1 MNKVI
6 ELLKELKID
15 YKVVEHEP
23 VYTVD
28 QAQYVKSMI
37 EGTGAKSLFLKH
49 KTDYYL
55 YYLDDSKRADLKEV
69 SRKLNIGRLSFA
81 NEEELY
87 EKLKLKPGSVTPL
100 GIINDN
106 HSVILIIDKDL
117 KNKTILAHPNVNTIT
132 VSMDYNDLIKYIEYH
147 KNKYYEI

>member
-1 MNKVI
+1 MNKVL
-6 ELLKELKID
+6 ELLNQLEIK
-15 YKVVEHEP
+15 YKVVEHDP

-106 HSVILIIDKDL
+106 HSVTLIIDKDL